1 MEKVT
6 VYTFNI
12 KAQVGFETEN
22 GTQISITEYEALQLR
37 DLLIKEL
44 VQTGK

>member
-6 VYTFNI
+6 VYTFNV
-12 KAQVGFETEN
+12 KAQVGFETED
-22 GTQISITEYEALQLR
+22 GTQISITEHEALRLR